1 MNLKFLVGG
10 SLTFSANAENAG
22 DVLLDG
28 GRTGVIIVGKEVVGA
43 SDAVLTFYQDE
54 LGPGIASTSGDVV
67 MVAEQGGQ
75 AMVDFT
81 EKAGQ
86 DIGTAFESGARDIA
100 DGAGKAASDVGRA
113 IVSFGGLF

>member
-1 MNLKFLVGG
+1 MTDVHFVGLPG
-10 SLTFSANAENAG
+10 QTAAG
-22 DVLLDG
+22 LFRNVG
-28 GRTGVIIVGKEVVGA
+28 GRTGFIIVGKEVVGA
-43 SDAVLTFYQDE
+43 SDAVLTFYKDE

-67 MVAEQGGQ
+67 MVVDQGGQ
-75 AMVDFT
+75 AVVDFT
-81 EKAGQ
+81 ENTWQ